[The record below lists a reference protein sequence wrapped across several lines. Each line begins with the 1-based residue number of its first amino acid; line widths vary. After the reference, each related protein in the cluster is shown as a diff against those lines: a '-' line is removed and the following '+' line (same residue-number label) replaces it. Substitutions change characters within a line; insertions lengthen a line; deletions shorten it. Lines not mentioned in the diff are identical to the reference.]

1 MTARVEKA
9 AEVLHVFPGVVS
21 SPRSLAATVLLL
33 LASFAARGEA
43 TSIVI
48 ATGQL
53 GMRKEIRHSLGIDV
67 QVRSGWRWHVI
78 RPVAGVLTSSK
89 GGAYVY
95 SGVVADIPLA
105 GTFQLTPGFA
115 PGIVLATGNRD
126 LGSPIEFRSSL
137 EVSFVPVEPLRFGIG
152 LSHVSNGR
160 LGQHNPGV
168 ETLTFNV
175 SIPLRR

>member
-1 MTARVEKA
+1 
-9 AEVLHVFPGVVS
+9 
-21 SPRSLAATVLLL
+21 LAATVLLL

-48 ATGQL
+48 ATGEL

-67 QVRSGWRWHVI
+67 QVRSAWRWHVI

-105 GTFQLTPGFA
+105 GTLQLTPGFA
-115 PGIVLATGNRD
+115 PGIVLASGNRD

-137 EVSFVPVEPLRFGIG
+137 EISVVPVEPLRFGIA

-175 SIPLRR
+175 SIPMGR